1 MASLLI
7 GALALAYDSI
17 SKNIRRRR
25 ATKAQSADQ
34 FSALEQ
40 ENAARVARL
49 RERCECGGDHAAEEH
64 PGGRFVRTEE
74 GGRGREEAPPG
85 YEEVVWGRGGGEGGR
100 EKLGANV

>member
-1 MASLLI
+1 M
-7 GALALAYDSI
+7 
-17 SKNIRRRR
+17 
-25 ATKAQSADQ
+25 
-34 FSALEQ
+34 
-40 ENAARVARL
+40 ARL

-64 PGGRFVRTEE
+64 PGGRFVRTEEEDPATATAPEE